1 MRIEGNTFFITGGSS
16 GLGAGTARHLVGRG
30 GRVVLADINA
40 DLGEPLA
47 AELGASARFVRT
59 DVTDTPSI
67 ENALQR
73 AEEAF
78 GNLVGV
84 VHCAGIADGQR
95 VVGREM
101 IHALDRF
108 TRVIEVNLTGTFNVL
123 RLVAARMAT
132 GPAAADG
139 ERGVI
144 VNTASVA
151 GFEAPIGLAAYA
163 ASKAGV
169 AGMTLPI
176 ARELARFGIRVVAV
190 APGMFDT
197 PMVAAMRDD
206 ARQSLFDQVPFPA
219 RPGRPEEF
227 GALVAHIIEN
237 RMING
242 AVLRIDGAL
251 RMEPK

>member
-1 MRIEGNTFFITGGSS
+1 MRIEGNPFLITGGSS

-30 GRVVLADINA
+30 ARVLLADINA
-40 DLGEPLA
+40 ELGEPLA
-47 AELGASARFVRT
+47 AELGGAACFVHT
-59 DVTDTPSI
+59 DVTDTASV

-73 AEEAF
+73 AEDAF
-78 GNLVGV
+78 GKLVGV
-84 VHCAGIADGQR
+84 INCAGIADGQR
-95 VVGREM
+95 VVGREE

-108 TRVIEVNLTGTFNVL
+108 ARVIEVNLIGTFNVL
-123 RLVAARMAT
+123 RLSAARMST
-132 GPAAADG
+132 GPVAEDG

-151 GFEAPIGLAAYA
+151 GFEAPIGMAAYA

-176 ARELARFGIRVVAV
+176 ARELAIFGIRVVAV

-197 PMVAAMRDD
+197 PMVAAMHEES
-206 ARQSLFDQVPFPA
+206 RQSLFDQVPFPA
-219 RPGRPEEF
+219 RPGHPDEF
-227 GALVAHIIEN
+227 GAMVAHIIEN

-242 AVLRIDGAL
+242 SVLRIDGAL
-251 RMEPK
+251 RMESK